1 MLWRR
6 RFGIIFFGLCLF
18 RLAGLSGGEPTTEL
32 ASLVVGFW
40 LLVLTGF
47 VELVLSPSFSLSA
60 LEESSSCSKRRMTW
74 MSVKF
79 LWSEKLNFILWR
91 RLWISSIPVSKLAVS
106 AVFDRRIS
114 VLLGC
119 RYRITSRRISLFSTR
134 VSCSV
139 RDFDLWSFPP
149 NKCSSCLSECL
160 LGCSLLVLLIGR
172 SLTSCS

>member
-1 MLWRR
+1 M
-6 RFGIIFFGLCLF
+6 
-18 RLAGLSGGEPTTEL
+18 
-32 ASLVVGFW
+32 V
-40 LLVLTGF
+40 
-47 VELVLSPSFSLSA
+47 
-60 LEESSSCSKRRMTW
+60 W

-119 RYRITSRRISLFSTR
+119 RYRIASRRISLFSTR

-172 SLTSCS
+172 SLTSYS